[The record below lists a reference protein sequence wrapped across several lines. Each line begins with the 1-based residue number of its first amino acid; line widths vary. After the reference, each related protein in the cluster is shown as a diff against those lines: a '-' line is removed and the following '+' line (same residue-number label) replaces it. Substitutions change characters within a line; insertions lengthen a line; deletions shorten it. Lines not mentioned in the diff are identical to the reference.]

1 MEKAVRLSVARAAGH
16 MIDPNCEDHKEF
28 STEYFENAD
37 DNILTKQDTIAKGLS
52 QDFAALVVAVGKF
65 AISSTM
71 NATDDRN
78 PKKKAK
84 NVRNSSVDLSP
95 IQTQLAWI
103 SEGSSPKRRMSG
115 GKK

>member
-1 MEKAVRLSVARAAGH
+1 
-16 MIDPNCEDHKEF
+16 
-28 STEYFENAD
+28 
-37 DNILTKQDTIAKGLS
+37 LS

-78 PKKKAK
+78 PLTAAK

-103 SEGSSPKRRMSG
+103 SEGLCRDKEAADRNRTVASHRRSWG
-115 GKK
+115 VCHSLAETCGFIIENPLAGQYALIGLVGYR